1 MNEIVFG
8 SKQFKKYRQLSG
20 TIIDKSKLYDCFM
33 KRFNELIER
42 LNFHVNF
49 MNMLFLN
56 YLLKSLENEV
66 FFTNTLGHLLFW
78 SRSLNSNERQC
89 KLCSQLYVMDA
100 NEFVLSICNIIFLGD
115 LQIIKFSVMKLK
127 YYLLNREE

>member
-1 MNEIVFG
+1 
-8 SKQFKKYRQLSG
+8 
-20 TIIDKSKLYDCFM
+20 M

-115 LQIIKFSVMKLK
+115 LQIIKFSLMKLK